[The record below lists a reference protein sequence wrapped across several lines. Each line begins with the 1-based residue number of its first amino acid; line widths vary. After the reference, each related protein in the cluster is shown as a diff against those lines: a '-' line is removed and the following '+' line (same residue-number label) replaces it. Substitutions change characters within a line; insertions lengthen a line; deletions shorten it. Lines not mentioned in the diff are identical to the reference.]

1 MDIAN
6 ILKKIDLYKTATEC
20 LNEIQKLDELEAKPV
35 NNYKEPTP
43 FEVEIYL
50 NKLKRKEIEKLS
62 KQEYVLESKSIK

>member
-6 ILKKIDLYKTATEC
+6 ILKKIDLYKTAMEC
-20 LNEIQKLDELEAKPV
+20 LNEIQKLDELEEKPV
-35 NNYKEPTP
+35 NNYKEPTT

-62 KQEYVLESKSIK
+62 NQEYVLESKSIK

>member
-6 ILKKIDLYKTATEC
+6 ILKKIDLYKTALEC

-35 NNYKEPTP
+35 NNYKEPST

-50 NKLKRKEIEKLS
+50 NKLKRKEVEKLA
-62 KQEYVLESKSIK
+62 KCEIIVESKIN